1 MINLAKREIS
11 KSSGDPP
18 ISLTRKTKNLPQPP
32 STHHVVLHQLRENI
46 AAVRLMNNN
55 ATICSFVEIQ
65 STYLFPRWHVLVRK
79 MIEWYVPLGADGLDE
94 IQKRVLK
101 DFENFD
107 TQSNDWY
114 HSFADPLPLVPSSE
128 ELEKSNKSFSIKEVV
143 KVKYAE
149 RSGAISGRLGGLSV
163 MQECPT
169 SIDLLQSL
177 YCPWER
183 WGRWIANVGPNL

>member
-1 MINLAKREIS
+1 M
-11 KSSGDPP
+11 
-18 ISLTRKTKNLPQPP
+18 
-32 STHHVVLHQLRENI
+32 
-46 AAVRLMNNN
+46 
-55 ATICSFVEIQ
+55 
-65 STYLFPRWHVLVRK
+65 
-79 MIEWYVPLGADGLDE
+79 
-94 IQKRVLK
+94 QKRVLK

-114 HSFADPLPLVPSSE
+114 HSVADSLPLVPSSE

-163 MQECPT
+163 TQKCPT

-183 WGRWIANVGPNL
+183 WGLWIANVGPNL